1 VQKILVRLIH
11 SVPLDCPLD
20 CVGFVNDQAVIL
32 VSMKHRLLLHALE
45 RLTSA
50 GRVGDKIVA
59 AGTRKTKTTTYYST
73 SSTFGTKFGK
83 RNRDSAN
90 GRPRSELLGPKC
102 LNGISNMPTVVET
115 VSETQLNPIFT
126 QHFVYPFINN
136 VDTSL
141 IVKLMNKNVP
151 MLLDTGAH
159 VSVLPKRMLLGV
171 WTSS

>member
-1 VQKILVRLIH
+1 
-11 SVPLDCPLD
+11 
-20 CVGFVNDQAVIL
+20 
-32 VSMKHRLLLHALE
+32 
-45 RLTSA
+45 
-50 GRVGDKIVA
+50 
-59 AGTRKTKTTTYYST
+59 
-73 SSTFGTKFGK
+73 
-83 RNRDSAN
+83 
-90 GRPRSELLGPKC
+90 
-102 LNGISNMPTVVET
+102 MPTVVET